1 MAVLR
6 QDRIL
11 SSHSGSGDDEKD
23 CGKWQQQREGQKI
36 LAHKQ
41 NGKGTSLGYAFLQGT
56 AYY

>member
-23 CGKWQQQREGQKI
+23 CGKWQQKI